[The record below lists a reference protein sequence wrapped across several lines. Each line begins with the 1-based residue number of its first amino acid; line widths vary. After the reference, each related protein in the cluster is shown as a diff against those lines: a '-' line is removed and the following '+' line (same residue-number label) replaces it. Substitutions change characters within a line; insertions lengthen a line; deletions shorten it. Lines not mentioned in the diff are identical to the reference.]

1 MTPARLAAAR
11 VLIAVERGRTSLA
24 VEVERERAD
33 VADPRERGL
42 LLEIAAGVLR
52 WQRAL
57 DACLTACSKRP
68 LGELDPS
75 VRAVLRS
82 GAYQLLHLDRIPAHA
97 VVHEA
102 VNTVRTLGQARAAGF
117 VNAVLRALTRKRDST
132 LPRRPRDHGEH
143 GKNTGRGLLRY
154 LGVTLSHP
162 DWLVAR
168 WVDRYGFEA
177 TEAWCKFNN
186 ESAEVSVRPVP
197 GLSVDGLM
205 AKLADAGVTASPGV
219 LVADCLRLP
228 AGSLGRLDSETRA
241 SLMIQ
246 EEASQLVAHAVGARA
261 GDRVLD
267 VCAAPGG
274 KSVVM
279 AQGMKQRGLLVSA
292 DLRSNRLEM
301 LKTTLARLDVHA
313 QVVAADAMSPLPFG
327 AAFDRVLIDVPCSG
341 LGTLRRDPD
350 LKWSRT
356 EADLPRLADDAGRML
371 AHAAGAVRDGGLL
384 VYATCSSE
392 PEENEAVVA
401 AFLHGHSQ
409 FALERPAAV
418 SAVPGL
424 DRVIDPA
431 GYLRTLP
438 FRDGLDAF
446 FAAALR
452 RRGPAGL

>member
-24 VEVERERAD
+24 VEVDRARAD
-33 VADPRERGL
+33 VAESRERGL

-57 DACLTACSKRP
+57 DACLAACSKRP
-68 LGELDPS
+68 IAELEPG

-102 VNTVRTLGQARAAGF
+102 VNTVRVLGQPRAAGF
-117 VNAVLRALTRKRDST
+117 VNAVLRALTRKRDSM
-132 LPRRPRDHGEH
+132 LPRRTRP
-143 GKNTGRGLLRY
+143 LAF

-168 WVDRYGFEA
+168 WLDRYGFEA

-205 AKLADAGVTASPGV
+205 AKLADAGITASAGL

-241 SLMIQ
+241 SLIVQ
-246 EEASQLVAHAVGARA
+246 DEASQLVAHAVAARP

-279 AQGMKQRGLLVSA
+279 AQSMEGQGLLVSA
-292 DLRSNRLEM
+292 DLRPTRVGL
-301 LKTTLARLDVHA
+301 LKATIARFDLNA
-313 QVVAADAMSPLPFG
+313 RVVVVDAMSPLPFS
-327 AAFDRVLIDVPCSG
+327 ATFDRVLIDVPCSG

-350 LKWSRT
+350 LKWSRS

-371 AHAAGAVRDGGLL
+371 AHAAGAVREGGRL

-401 AFLHGHSQ
+401 AFLLSHPE
-409 FALERPAAV
+409 FVLERPAAV

-424 DRVIDPA
+424 DRVIDPQ

-446 FAAALR
+446 FSAALR
-452 RRGPAGL
+452 RRAPAGL

>member
-24 VEVERERAD
+24 AEVERARAG
-33 VADPRERGL
+33 VAESRERGL

-68 LGELDPS
+68 ISELEPG

-82 GAYQLLHLDRIPAHA
+82 AAYQLLHLDRIPAHA

-102 VNTVRTLGQARAAGF
+102 VNTVRVLGQARAAGF
-117 VNAVLRALTRKRDST
+117 VNAVLRALTRKRDSM
-132 LPRRPRDHGEH
+132 LPGRTRP
-143 GKNTGRGLLRY
+143 LAY

-162 DWLVAR
+162 DWLVTR
-168 WVDRYGFEA
+168 WLDRYGFEA

-186 ESAEVSVRPVP
+186 DSAEVSVRPVP
-197 GLSVDGLM
+197 GLSIDGLM
-205 AKLADAGVTASPGV
+205 AKLSDAGVAASPGV

-241 SLMIQ
+241 SLIIQ
-246 EEASQLVAHAVGARA
+246 DEASQLVAHAVAARP

-267 VCAAPGG
+267 LCAAPGG

-279 AQGMKQRGLLVSA
+279 AQGMERQGLLVSA
-292 DLRSNRLEM
+292 DLRPNRVGM
-301 LKTTLARLDVHA
+301 LKGTIERVGVDAR
-313 QVVAADAMSPLPFG
+313 VVAVDAMAPLPFG
-327 AAFDRVLIDVPCSG
+327 ATFDRVLIDVPCSG

-356 EADLPRLADDAGRML
+356 EADLPRLAADAGRML
-371 AHAAGAVRDGGLL
+371 AHAAGAVREGGRL

-392 PEENEAVVA
+392 PEENEAVVT
-401 AFLHGHSQ
+401 AFLHSHPE
-409 FALERPAAV
+409 FTLERPAAV
-418 SAVPGL
+418 SAVPDL

-452 RRGPAGL
+452 RRAPAGL

>member
-24 VEVERERAD
+24 AEVERARAD
-33 VADPRERGL
+33 VAESRERGL

-68 LGELDPS
+68 IAELEPG

-102 VNTVRTLGQARAAGF
+102 VNTVRILGQPHAAGF
-117 VNAVLRALTRKRDST
+117 VNAVLRALSRKRDSM
-132 LPRRPRDHGEH
+132 LPRRTRQ
-143 GKNTGRGLLRY
+143 RAY

-168 WVDRYGFEA
+168 WLDRYGFEA

-205 AKLADAGVTASPGV
+205 AKLADAGITASPGV

-228 AGSLGRLDSETRA
+228 AGSLGRLDRETRA

-246 EEASQLVAHAVGARA
+246 EEASQLVAHTVAAGP

-267 VCAAPGG
+267 LCAAPGG

-279 AQGMKQRGLLVSA
+279 AQGMEGRGLLVSA
-292 DLRSNRLEM
+292 DLRPNRVGM
-301 LKTTLARLDVHA
+301 LKATVDRLDVPA
-313 QVVAADAMSPLPFG
+313 RVVAVDAMSPLPFR
-327 AAFDRVLIDVPCSG
+327 ATFDRVLIDVPCSG

-356 EADLPRLADDAGRML
+356 EADLPRLADDAGGML

-392 PEENEAVVA
+392 PEENDAVVA
-401 AFLHGHSQ
+401 AFLHNHPE
-409 FALERPAAV
+409 FTLERPAAV

-452 RRGPAGL
+452 RQAPAGL

>member
-24 VEVERERAD
+24 AEVERARAD
-33 VADPRERGL
+33 VAESRERGL

-68 LGELDPS
+68 IGELEPG

-82 GAYQLLHLDRIPAHA
+82 AAYQLLHLDRIPAHA

-102 VNTVRTLGQARAAGF
+102 VDTVRVLGQARAAGF
-117 VNAVLRALTRKRDST
+117 VNAVLRALTRKRDSM
-132 LPRRPRDHGEH
+132 LPGRTRP
-143 GKNTGRGLLRY
+143 LAY

-162 DWLVAR
+162 DWLVTR
-168 WVDRYGFEA
+168 WLDRYGFEA

-186 ESAEVSVRPVP
+186 DSAEVSVRPVP
-197 GLSVDGLM
+197 GLSIDGLM
-205 AKLADAGVTASPGV
+205 AKLSDAGVAASRGV

-246 EEASQLVAHAVGARA
+246 EEASQLVAHAVAARP

-279 AQGMKQRGLLVSA
+279 AQGMERHGLLVSA
-292 DLRSNRLEM
+292 DLRPNRVGM
-301 LKTTLARLDVHA
+301 LKGTIDRFGVHA
-313 QVVAADAMSPLPFG
+313 RVVAVDALAPLPFG
-327 AAFDRVLIDVPCSG
+327 ATFDRVLIDVPCSG

-350 LKWSRT
+350 LKWSRS

-371 AHAAGAVRDGGLL
+371 AHAAGAVREGGRL

-392 PEENEAVVA
+392 PEENEAVVT
-401 AFLHGHSQ
+401 AFLQSHPE
-409 FALERPAAV
+409 FTLERPAAV
-418 SAVPGL
+418 SAVPDL

-452 RRGPAGL
+452 RRAPAGL

>member
-24 VEVERERAD
+24 VEVERERAA
-33 VADPRERGL
+33 VADSRERGL

-68 LGELDPS
+68 IGELDPS

-82 GAYQLLHLDRIPAHA
+82 GAYQLLHLDRIPVHA

-132 LPRRPRDHGEH
+132 LPRRPADHGEQG
-143 GKNTGRGLLRY
+143 GKSRRGLKY

-168 WVDRYGFEA
+168 WVDRYSFEA

-197 GLSVDGLM
+197 GLAVDGLM

-279 AQGMKQRGLLVSA
+279 AQGMEGRGLLVSA
-292 DLRSNRLEM
+292 DLRSTRVEM
-301 LKTTLARLDVHA
+301 LKSTIARLDVHA
-313 QVVAADAMSPLPFG
+313 QVVAADAMSPLPFA

-356 EADLPRLADDAGRML
+356 EADLPRLAADAGRML

-401 AFLHGHSQ
+401 TFLHSHPE
-409 FALERPAAV
+409 FILERPAAV

-438 FRDGLDAF
+438 FRDGVDAF

-452 RRGPAGL
+452 RRAPAGL

>member
-24 VEVERERAD
+24 VEVERARSD
-33 VADPRERGL
+33 VAESRERGL

-57 DACLTACSKRP
+57 DACLSACSKRP
-68 LGELDPS
+68 IADLEPG

-102 VNTVRTLGQARAAGF
+102 VNTVRVLGQARAAGF
-117 VNAVLRALTRKRDST
+117 VNAVLRALTRKRDSM
-132 LPRRPRDHGEH
+132 LPGRTRP
-143 GKNTGRGLLRY
+143 LAY
-154 LGVTLSHP
+154 LGITLSHP
-162 DWLVAR
+162 DWLVTR
-168 WVDRYGFEA
+168 WLDRYGFEA
-177 TEAWCKFNN
+177 TEGWCKFNN
-186 ESAEVSVRPVP
+186 ESAEVAVRPVP
-197 GLSVDGLM
+197 GLSVERLLS
-205 AKLADAGVTASPGV
+205 KLEAAGIAAGPGV
-219 LVADCLRLP
+219 LVVDCLRLP

-241 SLMIQ
+241 SLIVQ
-246 EEASQLVAHAVGARA
+246 DEASQLVAHAVAARP
-261 GDRVLD
+261 GERVLD

-279 AQGMKQRGLLVSA
+279 AQGMGRQGLLVSG
-292 DLRSNRLEM
+292 DLRPNRVAM
-301 LKTTLARLDVHA
+301 LKATVARYDVNA
-313 QVVAADAMSPLPFG
+313 RVVAVDALSPLPFG
-327 AAFDRVLIDVPCSG
+327 PVFDRVLIDVPCSG

-356 EADLPRLADDAGRML
+356 ESDLPRLAGEAGRML
-371 AHAAGAVRDGGLL
+371 AHAADAVRDGGLL

-401 AFLHGHSQ
+401 AFLQDHPA
-409 FALERPAAV
+409 FTLERPVPVAAV
-418 SAVPGL
+418 PDL

-431 GYLRTLP
+431 GYVRTLP

-452 RRGPAGL
+452 RRAPAGL

>member
-24 VEVERERAD
+24 AEVERARTD
-33 VADPRERGL
+33 VAESRERGL
-42 LLEIAAGVLR
+42 LLEIAAGALR

-68 LGELDPS
+68 IAALEPA

-102 VNTVRTLGQARAAGF
+102 VNTIRVLGQARAAGF
-117 VNAVLRALTRKRDST
+117 VNAVLRALTRKRDSM
-132 LPRRPRDHGEH
+132 LPHR
-143 GKNTGRGLLRY
+143 GRQLAY

-162 DWLVAR
+162 DWLVRR
-168 WVDRYGFEA
+168 WLDRYGFDA
-177 TEAWCKFNN
+177 TEAWCRFNN
-186 ESAEVSVRPVP
+186 EPTEVSVRPVP

-205 AKLADAGVTASPGV
+205 ARLEAAQVTARRGV

-228 AGSLGRLDSETRA
+228 AGSLGRLDAETRA
-241 SLMIQ
+241 SLIVQ
-246 EEASQLVAHAVGARA
+246 EEASQLVAHAVAARPNE
-261 GDRVLD
+261 RVLD
-267 VCAAPGG
+267 LCAAPGG
-274 KSVVM
+274 KSVVL
-279 AQGMKQRGLLVSA
+279 AQAMNGQGLLVSG
-292 DLRSNRLEM
+292 DLRPHRVAM
-301 LKTTLARLDVHA
+301 LKATIARFDVHA
-313 QVVAADAMSPLPFG
+313 RVIAADAMAPLPFG
-327 AAFDRVLIDVPCSG
+327 ATFDRVLIDVPCSG

-356 EADLPRLADDAGRML
+356 EADLPRLASDAGRML
-371 AHAAGAVRDGGLL
+371 ANAAGAVREGGVV

-392 PEENEAVVA
+392 PEENEAVVT
-401 AFLHGHSQ
+401 AFLEHHPA
-409 FALERPAAV
+409 FTLERPTAV
-418 SAVPGL
+418 GAVPDL
-424 DRVIDPA
+424 DRVIDAA
-431 GYLRTLP
+431 GYVRTLP

-452 RRGPAGL
+452 RRAPARL